1 MSKKLKRIQVAGGVD
16 MTAVVGL
23 VSDLRGSG
31 RRSRKSGAS
40 VPSFV
45 AAVGLLLLALPSSQP
60 AHALDAIS
68 IAGVNKAFETAAP
81 AATKTSMRGDTAVAA
96 LREFVQGL
104 SSSQATD
111 ASADKADDY
120 MDLRA
125 YSAGLGADRA
135 TAPKSDEIKSD
146 EIQLAQAAAPKAKTP
161 VKVTKAAPSGDA
173 YNVGS
178 AKCAT
183 CHANQVAE
191 FNKTLMGRLNLTTR
205 KGQFECENC
214 HGPGSAHVAAGG
226 GRGVGGMNG
235 FHPTTPEQVEQDNAI
250 CLGCHE
256 KGKRTAWAGSTH
268 EERGLACST
277 CHSVMRNVGPKFNLA
292 KLTTE
297 EVCFQCHK
305 LQRAQ
310 MQRSSHMPVREGKIT
325 CSNCHNPHGSVY
337 GTEAMLD
344 APSINDNC
352 YKCHAEKRGPMMFEH
367 APVRENC
374 LNCHEAHGSNHEA
387 LLKVQRPRLCA
398 ECHAFAH
405 GGQGGMGAGTGT
417 SNTVAHSCNNCHS
430 QIHGSNSPSGAF
442 FQR

>member
-1 MSKKLKRIQVAGGVD
+1 MWKDLKQMQVAGGVD
-16 MTAVVGL
+16 MKAVNGPAGALGVLG
-23 VSDLRGSG
+23 RGS
-31 RRSRKSGAS
+31 RRAG
-40 VPSFV
+40 VPSLA
-45 AAVGLLLLALPSSQP
+45 AAVGLLMLALPSQP
-60 AHALDAIS
+60 AQALDGIS
-68 IAGVNKAFETAAP
+68 LAGVNTAFETAAP
-81 AATKTSMRGDTAVAA
+81 AATKTSMHGDTAMAA
-96 LREFVQGL
+96 LREFVAGL
-104 SSSQATD
+104 SSAQPAA
-111 ASADKADDY
+111 ASADAVDDY
-120 MDLRA
+120 TDLRA
-125 YSAGLGADRA
+125 YAAGLGAEQASARG
-135 TAPKSDEIKSD
+135 PD
-146 EIQLAQAAAPKAKTP
+146 EIQLAQAAAPKAKAP

-191 FNKTLMGRLNLTTR
+191 FNKTLMGRINLTTR
-205 KGQFECENC
+205 KGQFECESC

-226 GRGVGGMNG
+226 GRGVGGING
-235 FHPTTPEQVEQDNAI
+235 FHPTTPEEVEADNAI
-250 CLGCHE
+250 CLTCHE
-256 KGKRTAWAGSTH
+256 RGKRTAWAGSTH
-268 EERGLACST
+268 EERGVACST
-277 CHSVMRNVGPKFNLA
+277 CHSVMRNVSPKFNLA

-352 YKCHAEKRGPMMFEH
+352 YKCHAEKRGPMLFEH

-374 LNCHEAHGSNHEA
+374 LNCHEAHGSNHEY

-405 GGQGGMGAGTGT
+405 GGQGGMGAGTST
-417 SNTVAHSCNNCHS
+417 SYTVGHSCNNCHS